1 MGNSRLHNNREKSVR
16 SLVKKDAILTIVE
29 LVLVKIQRG
38 DIPLGPFLEGAKGL
52 GFRIKLSDLMSE
64 EDLAETLTLEED
76 VKQAL
81 IDTILGSR
89 MFKEFVSE
97 ILVAA
102 LRKIILRDNVF
113 TQKVPVLGPLAKLG
127 QRVANLTLD
136 TIGSYSEWPD
146 NFEVELKALIRN
158 NAHLLDSTIGGI
170 LHSLL
175 APNNVAKIAHFV
187 WEHLHDQAIS
197 VDSGILEK
205 ISIDLTVA
213 IPNLLDG
220 LIDSLHEKVGDLT
233 LQDVI

>member
-127 QRVANLTLD
+127 QRMANLTLD

>member
-1 MGNSRLHNNREKSVR
+1 MVNSRLHKNRDKSVK
-16 SLVKKDAILTIVE
+16 SLVRKDAILTIVE

-76 VKQAL
+76 VKQML

-89 MFKEFVSE
+89 MFKEFVAE

-102 LRKIILRDNVF
+102 LRKIILRDNIF
-113 TQKVPVLGPLAKLG
+113 TQKVPVLGPLAKFG
-127 QRVANLTLD
+127 QRMANMTLD
-136 TIGSYSEWPD
+136 TLGSYSEWPD

-220 LIDSLHEKVGDLT
+220 LIDSLYEKVGDLT
-233 LQDVI
+233 LKDVI

>member
-1 MGNSRLHNNREKSVR
+1 MVNSRLHKNRDKSVK
-16 SLVKKDAILTIVE
+16 SLVRKDAILTIVE

-76 VKQAL
+76 VKQML

-89 MFKEFVSE
+89 MFKEFVAE

-102 LRKIILRDNVF
+102 LRKIILRDNIF
-113 TQKVPVLGPLAKLG
+113 TQKVPVLGPLAKFG
-127 QRVANLTLD
+127 QRMANMTLD
-136 TIGSYSEWPD
+136 TLGSYSEWPD

-175 APNNVAKIAHFV
+175 APNNGAKIAHFV

-220 LIDSLHEKVGDLT
+220 LIDSLYEKVGDLT
-233 LQDVI
+233 LKDVI

>member
-1 MGNSRLHNNREKSVR
+1 MVNSRLHKNRDKSVK
-16 SLVKKDAILTIVE
+16 SLVRKDAILTIVE

-76 VKQAL
+76 VKQML

-89 MFKEFVSE
+89 MFKEFVAE

-102 LRKIILRDNVF
+102 LRKIILRDNIF

-127 QRVANLTLD
+127 QRMANMTLD
-136 TIGSYSEWPD
+136 TLGSYSEWPD

-220 LIDSLHEKVGDLT
+220 LIDSLYEKVGDLT
-233 LQDVI
+233 LKDVI

>member
-1 MGNSRLHNNREKSVR
+1 MVNSRLHKNRDKSVK
-16 SLVKKDAILTIVE
+16 SLVRKDAILTIVE

-76 VKQAL
+76 VKQML

-89 MFKEFVSE
+89 MFKEFVAE

-102 LRKIILRDNVF
+102 LRKIILRDNIF
-113 TQKVPVLGPLAKLG
+113 TQKVPVLGPLAKFG
-127 QRVANLTLD
+127 QRMANMTLD
-136 TIGSYSEWPD
+136 TLGSYSEWPD

-187 WEHLHDQAIS
+187 WEHLHDQSIS

-220 LIDSLHEKVGDLT
+220 LIDSLYEKVGDLT
-233 LQDVI
+233 LKDVI